1 MSIRAMI
8 LVQYGEAWAS
18 PYHMYYRHYD
28 GYPTGLGDEMVRA
41 MIQGKS
47 IDDVLKEV
55 GAEDEHETVSK
66 PEDAFLKYQGDLEW
80 IYVIRNPDNDN
91 RSLEILKTSCPAL
104 IENDFVFSVLCCYQK
119 YFDNAPSMQIVQYVG
134 SVMKLGMVELLK
146 SLEASLKKAASSSE
160 EVS

>member
-1 MSIRAMI
+1 MSTRAMI
-8 LVQYGEAWAS
+8 LVQYREAWAS

-91 RSLEILKTSCPAL
+91 RSLEILKTSYPTL

>member
-1 MSIRAMI
+1 MI
-8 LVQYGEAWAS
+8 LVQYREAWAS

-91 RSLEILKTSCPAL
+91 RSLEILKTSYPTL

>member
-66 PEDAFLKYQGDLEW
+66 LEDAFLKYQGDLEW

-91 RSLEILKTSCPAL
+91 RSLEILKTSYPTL